1 MIHPPS
7 LLTVDDVAQF
17 LKVSPNTIY
26 YWVSRSEIP
35 MLRIGKHL
43 RFDRDQILAH
53 FRAKAEQSGKN
64 PACLPARSLL
74 HSPAQSWSLK
84 SDANLADSSKKGI
97 SNGNH

>member
-26 YWVSRSEIP
+26 YWVSRREIP

-43 RFDRDQILAH
+43 RFDKDQILTH
-53 FRAKAEQSGKN
+53 FRIKAEQSGKKHT
-64 PACLPARSLL
+64 CLPAVPLL
-74 HSPAQSWSLK
+74 HSRLQSRSLK
-84 SDANLADSSKKGI
+84 TDANLADSSKKGM
-97 SNGNH
+97 SNGNY